1 MQTITLYIGA
11 HGSEPDT
18 QPGRPATRSSI
29 PDRYE
34 PDHVKVNFLSF
45 AGFANIKTLAGLVFV
60 REPEDKQEEIIQ
72 EIKRSKY
79 DNKYQL
85 FESNA
90 AKQLNGLGTDRV
102 ALSYLVPRIFNDKEI
117 TSQAESI
124 SVMEDIK
131 NEMLALG
138 LLAGIN
144 YPKTSPPVIVTNP
157 TFEKMW
163 WFDDNVGDDRRRFD
177 TQERTGPARAA
188 GNREDNPILSTNGL
202 FILDTTNEEHQPF
215 SISNIRAPHEITIE
229 KGLQLITSNA
239 IKRRNLLRTKNYTSY
254 WQLWIEASDFS
265 EVPDEDVIKIGRI
278 TEAVFILKQIYY
290 AFHSKDAMDD
300 PADNVGVAEE
310 EEEDAAHEPVEGLLP
325 PPPPPPPQPTPKIKQ
340 MLEAIIQQHLDKAN
354 SIIQLVKTAN
364 VSVKSNR
371 ARFLEAATA
380 ADNLE
385 ERIEEKL
392 NKQMV
397 TRQTTRSVDE
407 MKQQLSAADIEIDK
421 LRTELTNAKD
431 TAATLE
437 SELDVL
443 KSKITAD
450 VTELIRDLISHPDHD
465 VKAAIKNIIMRNK
478 LKNILKI
485 GILYKRLSLSQ
496 IILFFRSLG
505 YNIIN
510 IVDPSCFVLKPPP
523 DIQEAPSTQEMFD
536 SQHGLVVE
544 PKRSAPPLHWSE
556 ELDRLADSLQQGV
569 RGKKGG
575 SRKSRKKINVRNK
588 SKRKYRRLNI
598 KTQKNRRRHK

>member
-485 GILYKRLSLSQ
+485 GILHKRLSLSQ

-510 IVDPSCFVLKPPP
+510 IVDPSCFVLKAPRSFQTDQHTQDLDDSQQGMKFEPNLPPP
-523 DIQEAPSTQEMFD
+523 LPWSEQLGVLATLLTPPSGRGGTKR
-536 SQHGLVVE
+536 
-544 PKRSAPPLHWSE
+544 KRSY
-556 ELDRLADSLQQGV
+556 
-569 RGKKGG
+569 
-575 SRKSRKKINVRNK
+575 SRKRRTRKKRCVTR
-588 SKRKYRRLNI
+588 RYRRS
-598 KTQKNRRRHK
+598 RS